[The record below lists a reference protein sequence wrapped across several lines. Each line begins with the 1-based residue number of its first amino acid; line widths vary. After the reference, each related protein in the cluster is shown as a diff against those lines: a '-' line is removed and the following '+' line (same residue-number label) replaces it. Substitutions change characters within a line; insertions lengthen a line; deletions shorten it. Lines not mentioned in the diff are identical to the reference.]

1 MSNRFMEFFLQQ
13 HPIMTQICYNDL
25 YLFRRPPSS
34 SSPIPTLSKELCP
47 MSDVILQQIL
57 AELQGVKF
65 EISGMKSEITGI
77 KSEISGLKADVK
89 NLQTEFATFK
99 SEITAELVIIKDEIV
114 NIKADIVTIKDDI
127 VTVKADI
134 ESIKEDTKLIP
145 LIQPAVSEVNAE
157 VVAGRDSL
165 ERIDR
170 SLRGHDATLDILAR
184 RSIDQEAELKRLA
197 ASA

>member
-1 MSNRFMEFFLQQ
+1 
-13 HPIMTQICYNDL
+13 
-25 YLFRRPPSS
+25 
-34 SSPIPTLSKELCP
+34 

-57 AELQGVKF
+57 AELQGVKS
-65 EISGMKSEITGI
+65 EISGI
-77 KSEISGLKADVK
+77 KSEISELKSDVK
-89 NLQTEFATFK
+89 NLKSEFAAFK
-99 SEITAELVIIKDEIV
+99 SEISAELVII
-114 NIKADIVTIKDDI
+114 
-127 VTVKADI
+127 KADI

-145 LIQPAVSEVNAE
+145 LIQQAVSEVNAE
-157 VVAGRDSL
+157 VVAGRDTL

>member
-1 MSNRFMEFFLQQ
+1 
-13 HPIMTQICYNDL
+13 
-25 YLFRRPPSS
+25 
-34 SSPIPTLSKELCP
+34 

-57 AELQGVKF
+57 AELQGVKS
-65 EISGMKSEITGI
+65 EINGMKSEIAGI
-77 KSEISGLKADVK
+77 KSDVK
-89 NLQTEFATFK
+89 NLQSEFATFK
-99 SEITAELVIIKDEIV
+99 SEIVGELVIIKD
-114 NIKADIVTIKDDI
+114 
-127 VTVKADI
+127 DI

-145 LIQPAVSEVNAE
+145 LIQQAVSEVNTE

-184 RSIDQEAELKRLA
+184 RSIDQEAEMKRLA